1 MKLSL
6 EPDDL
11 SKISPF
17 RLAFFIMLGTVLSI
31 IVVGIYSTDQ
41 EIEWVIAIAGL
52 LLFAWLTAVFG
63 FFNPSWGKHA
73 LLSVLYYF
81 ILMGIH
87 LGVAHL
93 ISTTKFLEMREY
105 QLLLAA
111 ITLFFGVAIVMSKA
125 IKSMSEFFA
134 KH

>member
-1 MKLSL
+1 MKVSL
-6 EPDDL
+6 ASDGL
-11 SKISPF
+11 SKVSPL
-17 RLAFFIMLGTVLSI
+17 RLAFFIMLGTVASI
-31 IVVGIYSTDQ
+31 IVVGMYSADQ

-63 FFNPSWGKHA
+63 FFNPNWGKHA
-73 LLSVLYYF
+73 LLSLLYYF

-93 ISTTKFLEMREY
+93 ISTTQFFEMREY

-111 ITLFFGVAIVMSKA
+111 ITLFFLVAIVMSKA
-125 IKSMSEFFA
+125 IKSMTEFFS